1 MVDFYTLS
9 APKPNGSSYDFA
21 SLKGKVVLIVN
32 TASKCG
38 FTPQFAELE
47 ELNKKYK
54 DQGLVILGFPCNQ
67 FASQDPEGDEG
78 IGAFCTKNYGV
89 SFDMLA
95 KSDVNGSNANEVFKW
110 LKDQKSGLLGLSGIK
125 WNFTKFLVDKD
136 GKVQQRYSPQTKP
149 LSISNEIEKLLKAPS
164 AAK

>member
-78 IGAFCTKNYGV
+78 IGAFCTKVGSTSGGEKVERVGV
-89 SFDMLA
+89 
-95 KSDVNGSNANEVFKW
+95 G
-110 LKDQKSGLLGLSGIK
+110 
-125 WNFTKFLVDKD
+125 
-136 GKVQQRYSPQTKP
+136 QRKRERRREEERDDHAT
-149 LSISNEIEKLLKAPS
+149 E
-164 AAK
+164 